1 MSKIVDVDQRR
12 LELAAAAAT
21 VIARRGVAG
30 ASLRTVAAEA
40 GWTTG
45 TLAHYFSDKRELLA
59 FTLET
64 SLEQRRAFRGERAAL
79 SPPDAI
85 RALLSSALPLDDDG
99 RLHWTVTVA
108 FAAHASAEP
117 KLQLVQRDAYRDFR
131 AHLVSLLLD
140 GNPVDR
146 PATVA
151 APTTLDDAVVEA
163 ERLIALVDGI
173 ALQAL
178 FDPETWPPER
188 QLAALDAGLG
198 AHT

>member
-12 LELAAAAAT
+12 LELAGAAAA

-45 TLAHYFSDKRELLA
+45 TLAHYFTDKRDLLA

-64 SLEQRRAFRGERAAL
+64 SLERRRARRGDPKSSNRGDE
-79 SPPDAI
+79 I
-85 RALLSSALPLDDDG
+85 RTSLTNALPLDDEG

-117 KLQLVQRDAYRDFR
+117 QLQLVQRDAYREFR
-131 AHLVSLLLD
+131 S
-140 GNPVDR
+140 
-146 PATVA
+146 
-151 APTTLDDAVVEA
+151 
-163 ERLIALVDGI
+163 
-173 ALQAL
+173 
-178 FDPETWPPER
+178 
-188 QLAALDAGLG
+188 
-198 AHT
+198 

>member
-1 MSKIVDVDQRR
+1 MSKIVDVEQRR
-12 LELAAAAAT
+12 LELARAAAN

-30 ASLRTVAAEA
+30 ASMREVAAEA

-45 TLAHYFSDKRELLA
+45 TLVHYFTNKAELLA

-64 SLEQRRAFRGERAAL
+64 SLDQRRSKRAERAGLAAGDAL
-79 SPPDAI
+79 
-85 RALLSSALPLDDDG
+85 RAVLDSALPADDEG

-108 FAAHASAEP
+108 FAAHAAADP
-117 KLQLVQRDAYRDFR
+117 QLQRVQRDAYREFR
-131 AHLVSLLLD
+131 SHLVGLLID
-140 GNPVDR
+140 DEEMSSD
-146 PATVA
+146 A
-151 APTTLDDAVVEA
+151 AAVEA

-188 QLAALDAGLG
+188 QFDALDAGIMTRTPTVR
-198 AHT
+198 A

>member
-1 MSKIVDVDQRR
+1 MVDVEQRR
-12 LELAAAAAT
+12 LELAAAAAA

-45 TLAHYFSDKRELLA
+45 TLAHYFTDKRELLA

-64 SLEQRRAFRGERAAL
+64 SLEQRRARRGERQDLIPA
-79 SPPDAI
+79 DAI
-85 RALLSSALPLDDDG
+85 RASLTNALPLDDDG

-108 FAAHASAEP
+108 FASHASAEP
-117 KLQLVQRDAYRDFR
+117 ELQLVQRDAYREFR
-131 AHLVSLLLD
+131 SHLVNLLTD
-140 GNPVDR
+140 GAPV
-146 PATVA
+146 
-151 APTTLDDAVVEA
+151 PTTLDDAVVEA

-178 FDPETWPPER
+178 FDPETWPPGR
-188 QLAALDAGLG
+188 QVEALDAGLG
-198 AHT
+198 ALR

>member
-12 LELAAAAAT
+12 LELARAT
-21 VIARRGVAG
+21 ANVIARRGVAG
-30 ASLRTVAAEA
+30 ASLREVAAEA

-45 TLAHYFSDKRELLA
+45 TLVHYFTDKRELLA

-64 SLEQRRAFRGERAAL
+64 SLEQRRTTRAQRTDL
-79 SPPDAI
+79 DASDPL
-85 RALLSSALPLDDDG
+85 RALLSVALPADDEG

-108 FAAHASAEP
+108 FAAHAASDDR
-117 KLQLVQRDAYRDFR
+117 LQRVQRDAYRSFR
-131 AHLVSLLLD
+131 SHLVALLLE
-140 GNPVDR
+140 NEPL
-146 PATVA
+146 
-151 APTTLDDAVVEA
+151 TTDDATVEA

-188 QLAALDAGLG
+188 QYDALDAGI
-198 AHT
+198 HTRAAVSA